1 MTPAYLSWA
10 APQWLTLGA
19 GTMATQPAVHP
30 VLSALDAE
38 AKRVASELASLT
50 DTSQRIPHLEWTV
63 GDTAAHL
70 TIVLGWATDI
80 ARGGYS
86 AVNNLQDMASVNAAS
101 LASMPTRNG
110 AELAALLRERAR
122 SFVQATAPLPLDQ
135 KVNWHGGHTVTV
147 DTLAGIYLGEVV
159 VHGYDIA
166 KGLGRPWP
174 IDRSVAALILQRTL
188 AIWPLYVKTDVA
200 RGFTASYEIRLR
212 RGPTLSLRFVDGALS
227 VHEGPAETADC
238 RISADPVAFLLVSY
252 GRIGQWGPIARGQL
266 VAWGR
271 KPWLGPKFGR
281 LLRNP

>member
-1 MTPAYLSWA
+1 
-10 APQWLTLGA
+10 
-19 GTMATQPAVHP
+19 MATQPAVHP

-63 GDTAAHL
+63 GETAAHL
-70 TIVLGWATDI
+70 TIVLGWAIDI
-80 ARGGYS
+80 ARGGRG

-101 LASMPTRNG
+101 LASVPTRNG

-122 SFVQATAPLPLDQ
+122 SFVETTAPLSLDQ
-135 KVNWHGGHTVTV
+135 TVNWHGGHRVTV

-174 IDRSVAALILQRTL
+174 IDRSVAGLILQRTL
-188 AIWPLYVKTDVA
+188 AIAPLYVNADVA

-227 VHEGPAETADC
+227 VHQGPAEAADC
-238 RISADPVAFLLVSY
+238 RISADPVAFLLVGY